1 MTPATKVK
9 NEDSHNNVKI
19 GGKLSQVII
28 FLQTSCWPK
37 LINSEGK
44 WKEGKKK
51 ENGTFR
57 PTEIEETVRFY
68 TKSTTILHKAIVFR
82 FVYPAHRQMPSD
94 ESDLDERQQDVLNA
108 FIHSFIH
115 TGQDSSFMIFQ
126 HLKFEDNKRDE
137 NWKPVVFFAG
147 AFKPACIFLSKIK
160 K

>member
-9 NEDSHNNVKI
+9 NEDSHNDVKI

-51 ENGTFR
+51 ENGKFR
-57 PTEIEETVRFY
+57 PSEIKETVRFY

-82 FVYPAHRQMPSD
+82 FVYAAHRQMPSD
-94 ESDLDERQQDVLNA
+94 ESSIDEGQQLCLNA
-108 FIHSFIH
+108 FIH

-147 AFKPACIFLSKIK
+147 SFKPACIFLSKIK